1 MKTFFRPSDKSRG
14 DTVDAVYTRANDLRE
29 KVDAVL
35 LKKIDWKILF
45 SVNGQR
51 TVTDIAAKVERDE
64 DYVDE
69 VLSSLAEK
77 NLIELLSGADE
88 PKKKEKPVKKT
99 EKKTAVR
106 KPKADETT
114 ETVKPAVT
122 AEKKKEEPKPE
133 PVPEEVLEPII
144 EEKAP
149 VFTEPKKEE
158 ALDFSIEPEPVV
170 KPAEEIKPPAA
181 EKSAETTGAKK
192 ILVID
197 DSVVIQKMVE
207 IALENH
213 PYQLTSAMK
222 GEDAIKLVKETKP
235 QLVLLDIMLPD
246 MSGLDVMKAIKAMG
260 AAFQSI
266 PIIILSGKD
275 SPQDKDT
282 ALGNG
287 ANDFLTKP
295 FHDEDLIAKVK
306 EYIK

>member
-1 MKTFFRPSDKSRG
+1 M
-14 DTVDAVYTRANDLRE
+14 DAVYTRANDLRE

-35 LKKIDWKILF
+35 LKKIEWKILF

-51 TVTDIAAKVERDE
+51 SVTDIAAKVERDE

-77 NLIELLSGADE
+77 NLIDLLSGADE
-88 PKKKEKPVKKT
+88 PKKKEKSVKKAD
-99 EKKTAVR
+99 KKTTAR
-106 KPKADETT
+106 KSKADETT
-114 ETVKPAVT
+114 ETVKPAVVS
-122 AEKKKEEPKPE
+122 EKKKEEPKPE
-133 PVPEEVLEPII
+133 PVREEILEPII
-144 EEKAP
+144 EEIAP
-149 VFTEPKKEE
+149 VLAEPQKDE
-158 ALDFSIEPEPVV
+158 ALDFSIEPEPAV
-170 KPAEEIKPPAA
+170 KPAEKIKTPSA

-192 ILVID
+192 IMVID

-213 PYQLTSAMK
+213 PYQLTTAMK
-222 GEDAIKLVKETKP
+222 GDDAIRLVKETKP

-260 AAFQSI
+260 AAYQSI

-282 ALGNG
+282 ALGSG